1 MKSFFKIYVLEMLMI
16 WGVLGLYS
24 LIPFG
29 ELAYDLQLGL
39 YYHENNSI
47 AILFYLACLYSV
59 IGIPLFLVKGKEESG
74 SKLLYLVNSLVQK
87 NFDHKAKTV
96 ALAFGVKLFF
106 IPLMI
111 PWTVEFAVVIKE
123 MLFDTTKTYS
133 SFVLYFNGYLF
144 LLISYLIGF
153 IALVFYSFGYLI
165 ESSFLNNK
173 IKSVEPTIFGWVV
186 TLICY
191 PLFITFV
198 LIAIPFY
205 TNDMAFFKSQ
215 EITFVI
221 RIFLL
226 LVMTFKIWS
235 IVILGAKCSNLTNR
249 GIVTKGPYRW
259 VRHPHYLAK
268 LIVWWVTL
276 IPAFALYDF
285 WIVGTM
291 IFWTVIYVL
300 RAVTEENHLRA
311 DEDYVTYC
319 SQVKWRFI
327 PYIF

>member
-1 MKSFFKIYVLEMLMI
+1 MKSFFKTYLSEMLMI
-16 WGVLGLYS
+16 WGSLMLYC
-24 LIPFG
+24 LMPFG
-29 ELAYDLQLGL
+29 ELVYDLQLGL
-39 YYHENNSI
+39 YYNEGK
-47 AILFYLACLYSV
+47 ALEILFYLACMYSV
-59 IGIPLFLVKGKEESG
+59 IGIPLFLIKNKEG
-74 SKLLYLVNSLVQK
+74 SEPKLLYLVNSLARK
-87 NFDHKAKTV
+87 SFDNKAKHI
-96 ALAFGVKLFF
+96 ALTFGIKLFF

-111 PWTVEFAVVIKE
+111 PWTVEFAFLIKG

-133 SFVLYFNGYLF
+133 SFILYFNGYLF
-144 LLISYLIGF
+144 LLITYLIGF
-153 IALVFYSFGYLI
+153 TALVFYSFGYLI
-165 ESSFLNNK
+165 ESRFLNNK
-173 IKSVEPTIFGWVV
+173 IKSVEPTIFGWAV

-205 TNDMAFFKSQ
+205 TNDMAFFKNQ
-215 EITFVI
+215 EITFII

-235 IVILGAKCSNLTNR
+235 IAVLGAKCSNLTNR

-300 RAVTEENHLRA
+300 RAFTEENHLLA
-311 DEDYVTYC
+311 DEDYVAYC

>member
-1 MKSFFKIYVLEMLMI
+1 MI
-16 WGVLGLYS
+16 WVGLGLYK
-24 LIPFG
+24 LVLFG
-29 ELAYDLQLGL
+29 ELAYETELGL
-39 YYHENNSI
+39 YYQENKSI
-47 AILFYLACLYSV
+47 EILFYLACIYSV
-59 IGIPLFLVKGKEESG
+59 IAIPIFLSKKKNECG
-74 SKLLYLVNSLVQK
+74 SKLLYLVNSLAK
-87 NFDHKAKTV
+87 KKFDDKAKNI

-111 PWTVEFAVVIKE
+111 PWTVEFAFVIKG

-133 SFVLYFNGYLF
+133 SFVVYFNKYLF

-153 IALVFYSFGYLI
+153 VALLYYSFGYLI
-165 ESSFLNNK
+165 ESSYLNNK
-173 IKSVEPTIFGWVV
+173 IKSVEPTIFGWAV

-205 TNDMAFFKSQ
+205 TNDMAFFKNQ
-215 EITFVI
+215 EITFIV

-235 IVILGAKCSNLTNR
+235 IAALGAKCSNLTNR
-249 GIVTKGPYRW
+249 GIVTKGPYKW

-285 WIVGTM
+285 WIIGTM
-291 IFWTVIYVL
+291 VFWTVIYIL
-300 RAVTEENHLRA
+300 RAVTEENHLLA
-311 DEDYVTYC
+311 DEDYVAYC

>member
-1 MKSFFKIYVLEMLMI
+1 MLMI
-16 WGVLGLYS
+16 WSGLGLYC

-29 ELAYDLQLGL
+29 DLAYELQLGL
-39 YYHENNSI
+39 YYTESKAI
-47 AILFYLACLYSV
+47 EILFYLAFIYSV
-59 IGIPLFLVKGKEESG
+59 IGIPLFLAKSKKENS
-74 SKLLYLVNSLVQK
+74 SKLLYLVNSLAKKTFDSKTK
-87 NFDHKAKTV
+87 NI
-96 ALAFGVKLFF
+96 ALIFCVKLFF

-111 PWTVEFAVVIKE
+111 PWTVEFAVLIKG

-133 SFVLYFNGYLF
+133 SFVLYFNEYLF
-144 LLISYLIGF
+144 LLMTYLIGF
-153 IALVFYSFGYLI
+153 VALLFYSFGYLI
-165 ESSFLNNK
+165 ESHFFNNK
-173 IKSVEPTIFGWVV
+173 IKSVDCTLMGWSV

-205 TNDMAFFKSQ
+205 TNDMGFFKSQ
-215 EITFVI
+215 EITFII
-221 RIFLL
+221 RVFLL
-226 LVMTFKIWS
+226 IVMTFKIWS
-235 IVILGAKCSNLTNR
+235 IAILGAKCSNLTNR

-291 IFWTVIYVL
+291 IFWTIIYVL
-300 RAVTEENHLRA
+300 RALTEEDHLLK
-311 DEDYVTYC
+311 DEDYVAYC
-319 SQVKWRFI
+319 SRVKWRFI
-327 PYIF
+327 PYLY

>member
-1 MKSFFKIYVLEMLMI
+1 MKSFFKTYLSEMLMI
-16 WGVLGLYS
+16 WVGLGLYK
-24 LIPFG
+24 LVLFG
-29 ELAYDLQLGL
+29 ELAYETELGL
-39 YYHENNSI
+39 YYQENKSI
-47 AILFYLACLYSV
+47 EILFYLACIYSV
-59 IGIPLFLVKGKEESG
+59 IAIPIFLSKKKNECG
-74 SKLLYLVNSLVQK
+74 SKLLYLVNSLAK
-87 NFDHKAKTV
+87 KKFDDKAKNI

-111 PWTVEFAVVIKE
+111 PWTVEFAFVIKG

-133 SFVLYFNGYLF
+133 SFVVYFNKYLF

-153 IALVFYSFGYLI
+153 VALLYYSFGYLI
-165 ESSFLNNK
+165 ESSYLNNK
-173 IKSVEPTIFGWVV
+173 IKSVEPTIFGWAV

-205 TNDMAFFKSQ
+205 TNDMAFFKNQ
-215 EITFVI
+215 EITFIV

-235 IVILGAKCSNLTNR
+235 IAALGAKCSNLTNR
-249 GIVTKGPYRW
+249 GIVTKGPYKW

-285 WIVGTM
+285 WIIGTM
-291 IFWTVIYVL
+291 VFWTVIYIL
-300 RAVTEENHLRA
+300 RAVTEENHLLA
-311 DEDYVTYC
+311 DEDYVAYC

>member
-1 MKSFFKIYVLEMLMI
+1 MKSFFKTYLLEMLMI
-16 WGVLGLYS
+16 WGSLMLYC

-39 YYHENNSI
+39 YFNEGQAI
-47 AILFYLACLYSV
+47 EILFYLACMYSV
-59 IGIPLFLVKGKEESG
+59 IGIPLFLIKNKEGSE
-74 SKLLYLVNSLVQK
+74 SKLLYLVNSLARK
-87 NFDHKAKTV
+87 SFDNKAKHI
-96 ALAFGVKLFF
+96 ALTFGIKLFF

-111 PWTVEFAVVIKE
+111 PWTVEFAFLIKG

-133 SFVLYFNGYLF
+133 SFILYFNGYLF
-144 LLISYLIGF
+144 LLITYLIGF
-153 IALVFYSFGYLI
+153 TALVFYSFGYLI
-165 ESSFLNNK
+165 EWSFLNNK
-173 IKSVEPTIFGWVV
+173 IKSVEPTIFGWAV

-205 TNDMAFFKSQ
+205 TNDMAFFKNQ
-215 EITFVI
+215 EITFII

-235 IVILGAKCSNLTNR
+235 IAILGAKCSNLTNR

-276 IPAFALYDF
+276 IPAFSLYDF

-300 RAVTEENHLRA
+300 RAFTEENHLRT
-311 DEDYVTYC
+311 DEDYVVYC

-327 PYIF
+327 PYVF

>member
-1 MKSFFKIYVLEMLMI
+1 MKSFFKTYLSEMLMI
-16 WGVLGLYS
+16 WVGLGLYK
-24 LIPFG
+24 LVLFG
-29 ELAYDLQLGL
+29 ELAYETELGL
-39 YYHENNSI
+39 YYQENKSI
-47 AILFYLACLYSV
+47 EILFYLACIYSV
-59 IGIPLFLVKGKEESG
+59 IAIPIFLRKDKKECG
-74 SKLLYLVNSLVQK
+74 SKLLYLLNSLAK
-87 NFDHKAKTV
+87 KKFDDKAKNI

-111 PWTVEFAVVIKE
+111 PWTVEFAFVIKG

-133 SFVLYFNGYLF
+133 SFVVYFNKYLF

-153 IALVFYSFGYLI
+153 VALLYYSFGYLI
-165 ESSFLNNK
+165 ESSYLNNK

-205 TNDMAFFKSQ
+205 TNDMAFFKNQ
-215 EITFVI
+215 EITFIV

-235 IVILGAKCSNLTNR
+235 IAALGAKCSNLTNR
-249 GIVTKGPYRW
+249 GIVTKGPYKW

-276 IPAFALYDF
+276 IPAFAIYDF
-285 WIVGTM
+285 WIIGTM
-291 IFWTVIYVL
+291 VFWTVIYIL
-300 RAVTEENHLRA
+300 RAVTEENHLLA
-311 DEDYVTYC
+311 DEDYVAYC

>member
-1 MKSFFKIYVLEMLMI
+1 MKSFFKTYLSEMLMI
-16 WGVLGLYS
+16 WGSLMLYC

-39 YYHENNSI
+39 YYNEGKAI
-47 AILFYLACLYSV
+47 EILFYLACMYSV
-59 IGIPLFLVKGKEESG
+59 IGIPLFLIKNKEGSE
-74 SKLLYLVNSLVQK
+74 SKLLYLVNSLARK
-87 NFDHKAKTV
+87 SFDNKAKHI
-96 ALAFGVKLFF
+96 ALTFGIKLFF

-111 PWTVEFAVVIKE
+111 PWTVEFAFLIKG

-133 SFVLYFNGYLF
+133 SFILYFNGYLF
-144 LLISYLIGF
+144 LLITYLIGF
-153 IALVFYSFGYLI
+153 TALVFYSFGYLI
-165 ESSFLNNK
+165 ESRFLNNK
-173 IKSVEPTIFGWVV
+173 IKSVEPTIFGWAV

-205 TNDMAFFKSQ
+205 TNDMAFFKNQ
-215 EITFVI
+215 EITFII

-235 IVILGAKCSNLTNR
+235 IAVLGAKCSNLTNR

-300 RAVTEENHLRA
+300 RAFTEENHLRT
-311 DEDYVTYC
+311 DEDYVVYC

>member
-1 MKSFFKIYVLEMLMI
+1 MKSFFKTYLLEMLMI
-16 WGVLGLYS
+16 WCALGLY
-24 LIPFG
+24 LLVPFG
-29 ELAYDLQLGL
+29 ELTYGPQLGF

-59 IGIPLFLVKGKEESG
+59 IGIPLFLVKEKEESG
-74 SKLLYLVNSLVQK
+74 SKLLYLVNSLIKK
-87 NFDHKAKTV
+87 NFDHKAKTI

-153 IALVFYSFGYLI
+153 TALVFYSFGYLI
-165 ESSFLNNK
+165 ESRFLNNK

-191 PLFITFV
+191 PLFLTFV

-215 EITFVI
+215 EITFII

-235 IVILGAKCSNLTNR
+235 IAALGAKCSNLTNR

-268 LIVWWVTL
+268 LIVWWLTL

-285 WIVGTM
+285 WNVGNM

-300 RAVTEENHLRA
+300 RAFTEENHLRA
-311 DEDYVTYC
+311 DEDYVAYC
-319 SQVKWRFI
+319 SQVKWRLF

>member
-1 MKSFFKIYVLEMLMI
+1 MKSFFKTYLSEMLMI
-16 WGVLGLYS
+16 WVGLGLYW
-24 LIPFG
+24 LILFG
-29 ELAYDLQLGL
+29 ELAYETELGL
-39 YYHENNSI
+39 YYQENKSI
-47 AILFYLACLYSV
+47 EILFYLACIYSV
-59 IGIPLFLVKGKEESG
+59 IAIPIFLRKDKKECG
-74 SKLLYLVNSLVQK
+74 SKLLYLLNSLAK
-87 NFDHKAKTV
+87 KKFDDKAKNIV
-96 ALAFGVKLFF
+96 LVFGVKLFF

-111 PWTVEFAVVIKE
+111 PWTVEFAFVIKG

-133 SFVLYFNGYLF
+133 SFVVYFNEYLF

-153 IALVFYSFGYLI
+153 VALLYYSFGYLI
-165 ESSFLNNK
+165 ESSYLNNK
-173 IKSVEPTIFGWVV
+173 IKSVEPTIFGWAV

-205 TNDMAFFKSQ
+205 TNDMAFFKNQ
-215 EITFVI
+215 EITFIV

-235 IVILGAKCSNLTNR
+235 IAALGAKCSNLTNR
-249 GIVTKGPYRW
+249 GIVTRGPYRW

-285 WIVGTM
+285 WIIGTM
-291 IFWTVIYVL
+291 VFWTVIYIL
-300 RAVTEENHLRA
+300 RAVTEENHLLA

>member
-1 MKSFFKIYVLEMLMI
+1 MKSFFKTYLLEMLMI

-47 AILFYLACLYSV
+47 EILFYLACLYSV

-153 IALVFYSFGYLI
+153 TALVFYSFGYLI
-165 ESSFLNNK
+165 ESRFFNNK
-173 IKSVEPTIFGWVV
+173 IKSVEPTVFGWVV

-215 EITFVI
+215 EITFII

-300 RAVTEENHLRA
+300 RAFTEENHLRE
-311 DEDYVTYC
+311 DEEYVAYC

>member
-1 MKSFFKIYVLEMLMI
+1 MKSFFKTYLSEMLMI
-16 WGVLGLYS
+16 WVGLGLYK
-24 LIPFG
+24 LVLFG
-29 ELAYDLQLGL
+29 ELAYETELGL
-39 YYHENNSI
+39 YYQENKSI
-47 AILFYLACLYSV
+47 EILFYLACIYSV
-59 IGIPLFLVKGKEESG
+59 IAIPIFLSKKKNECG
-74 SKLLYLVNSLVQK
+74 SKLLYLVNSLAK
-87 NFDHKAKTV
+87 KKFDDKAKNI

-111 PWTVEFAVVIKE
+111 PWTVEFAFVIKG

-133 SFVLYFNGYLF
+133 SFVVYFNKYLF

-153 IALVFYSFGYLI
+153 VALLYYSFGYLI
-165 ESSFLNNK
+165 ESSYLNNK
-173 IKSVEPTIFGWVV
+173 IKSVEPTIFGWAV

-205 TNDMAFFKSQ
+205 TNDMAFFKNQ
-215 EITFVI
+215 EITFIV

-235 IVILGAKCSNLTNR
+235 IAALGAKCSNLTNR

-276 IPAFALYDF
+276 IPAFAIYDF
-285 WIVGTM
+285 WIIGTM
-291 IFWTVIYVL
+291 VFWTVIYIL
-300 RAVTEENHLRA
+300 RAVTEENHLLA
-311 DEDYVTYC
+311 DEDYVAYC

>member
-1 MKSFFKIYVLEMLMI
+1 MKSFFKTYLSEMLMI
-16 WGVLGLYS
+16 WVGLGLYW
-24 LIPFG
+24 LILFG
-29 ELAYDLQLGL
+29 ELAYETELGL
-39 YYHENNSI
+39 YYQENKSI
-47 AILFYLACLYSV
+47 EILFYLACIYSV
-59 IGIPLFLVKGKEESG
+59 IAIPIFLSKKKNECG
-74 SKLLYLVNSLVQK
+74 SKLLYLVNSLAK
-87 NFDHKAKTV
+87 KKFDDKAKNI

-111 PWTVEFAVVIKE
+111 PWTVEFAFVIKG

-133 SFVLYFNGYLF
+133 SFVVYFNKYLF

-153 IALVFYSFGYLI
+153 VALLYYSFGYLI
-165 ESSFLNNK
+165 ESSYLNNK
-173 IKSVEPTIFGWVV
+173 IKSVEPTIFGWAV

-205 TNDMAFFKSQ
+205 TNEMAFFKNQ
-215 EITFVI
+215 EITFIV

-235 IVILGAKCSNLTNR
+235 IAALGAKCSNLTNR

-285 WIVGTM
+285 WIIGTM
-291 IFWTVIYVL
+291 VFWTVIYIL
-300 RAVTEENHLRA
+300 RAVTEENHLLA
-311 DEDYVTYC
+311 DEDYVAYC

>member
-1 MKSFFKIYVLEMLMI
+1 MI
-16 WGVLGLYS
+16 WVGLGLYK
-24 LIPFG
+24 LVLFG
-29 ELAYDLQLGL
+29 ELAYETELGL
-39 YYHENNSI
+39 YYQENKSI
-47 AILFYLACLYSV
+47 EILFYLACIYSV
-59 IGIPLFLVKGKEESG
+59 IAIPIFLSKKKNECG
-74 SKLLYLVNSLVQK
+74 SKLLYLVNSLAK
-87 NFDHKAKTV
+87 KKFDDKAKNI

-111 PWTVEFAVVIKE
+111 PWTVEFAFVIKG

-133 SFVLYFNGYLF
+133 SFVVYFNKYLF

-153 IALVFYSFGYLI
+153 VALLYYSFGYLI
-165 ESSFLNNK
+165 ESSYLNNK

-205 TNDMAFFKSQ
+205 TNDMAFFKNQ
-215 EITFVI
+215 EITFIV

-235 IVILGAKCSNLTNR
+235 IAALGAKCSNLTNR
-249 GIVTKGPYRW
+249 GIVTKGPYKW

-276 IPAFALYDF
+276 IPAFAIYDF
-285 WIVGTM
+285 WIIGTM
-291 IFWTVIYVL
+291 VFWTVIYIL
-300 RAVTEENHLRA
+300 RAVTEENHLLA
-311 DEDYVTYC
+311 DEDYVAYC

>member
-1 MKSFFKIYVLEMLMI
+1 M
-16 WGVLGLYS
+16 
-24 LIPFG
+24 
-29 ELAYDLQLGL
+29 
-39 YYHENNSI
+39 
-47 AILFYLACLYSV
+47 
-59 IGIPLFLVKGKEESG
+59 
-74 SKLLYLVNSLVQK
+74 VNSLAK
-87 NFDHKAKTV
+87 KKFDDKAKNI

-111 PWTVEFAVVIKE
+111 PWTVEFAFVIKG

-133 SFVLYFNGYLF
+133 SFVVYFNKYLF

-153 IALVFYSFGYLI
+153 VALLYYSFGYLI
-165 ESSFLNNK
+165 ESSYLNNK
-173 IKSVEPTIFGWVV
+173 IKSVEPTIFGWAV

-205 TNDMAFFKSQ
+205 TNEMAFFKNQ
-215 EITFVI
+215 EITFIV

-235 IVILGAKCSNLTNR
+235 IAALGAKCSNLTNR

-276 IPAFALYDF
+276 IPAFAIYDF
-285 WIVGTM
+285 WIIGTM
-291 IFWTVIYVL
+291 VFWTVIYIL
-300 RAVTEENHLRA
+300 RAVTEENHLLA
-311 DEDYVTYC
+311 DEDYVAYC

>member
-1 MKSFFKIYVLEMLMI
+1 MKSFFKTYLSEMLMI
-16 WGVLGLYS
+16 WVGLGLYK
-24 LIPFG
+24 LVLFG
-29 ELAYDLQLGL
+29 ELAYETELGL
-39 YYHENNSI
+39 YYQENKSI
-47 AILFYLACLYSV
+47 EILFYLACIYSV
-59 IGIPLFLVKGKEESG
+59 IAIPIFLSKKKNECG
-74 SKLLYLVNSLVQK
+74 SKLLYLVNSLAK
-87 NFDHKAKTV
+87 KKFDDKAKNI

-111 PWTVEFAVVIKE
+111 PWTVEFAFVIKG

-133 SFVLYFNGYLF
+133 SFVVYFNKYLF

-153 IALVFYSFGYLI
+153 VALLYYSFGYLI
-165 ESSFLNNK
+165 ESSYLNNK
-173 IKSVEPTIFGWVV
+173 IKSVEPTIFGWAV

-205 TNDMAFFKSQ
+205 TNDMAFFKNQ
-215 EITFVI
+215 EITFIV

-235 IVILGAKCSNLTNR
+235 IAALGAKCSNLTNR

-285 WIVGTM
+285 WIIGTM
-291 IFWTVIYVL
+291 VFWTVIYIL
-300 RAVTEENHLRA
+300 RAVTEENHLLA
-311 DEDYVTYC
+311 DEDYVAYC